1 MTSGPGG
8 AVRLAAGA
16 RTIAAVEAHFAG
28 SIGTAG
34 RFLDPNAAAIAGACR
49 LMADRFVRGGSLLVF
64 GEGAQA
70 SDAAHVAVEFVH
82 PILVGKRALP
92 AIALTSDA
100 AVLTAPAGA
109 TPDGSFVG
117 PLTALGAERDIA
129 LAMSAAG
136 PSSAVRA
143 ALATAKRRGMLT
155 LLLAGGPAPDR
166 TLADVIFSVPEA
178 DPLVV
183 QEVHETLY
191 HVLWELVHV
200 FLDDREGDL
209 RSFLE
214 DPPEVTTDRGGQLMA
229 QVRDSTRQKCRDIC
243 ALRETVRVAHAA
255 GIAEAA
261 RAVAERIARR
271 SRLLA
276 FGNGGSAT
284 DAQDA
289 AADCMAPAIAGW
301 RRIPALALTNDI
313 GVVTAVANDI
323 GFDHVFSRQVI
334 AFGRRDD
341 IALGISTSGTSRS
354 VVSALAEAKSRGLL
368 TIALTGYD
376 GGALAGPGTV
386 DFCFVAACDYVPR
399 IQEAHATI
407 WHALLAAAQTE
418 LAEANS
424 GGRR

>member
-1 MTSGPGG
+1 MMTSLPS
-8 AVRLAAGA
+8 AVRPAAGTRA
-16 RTIAAVEAHFAG
+16 IAAVEAHFAS
-28 SIGTAG
+28 SIVTAG

-49 LMADRFVRGGSLLVF
+49 LMADRFARGGSLLVF
-64 GEGAQA
+64 GVGPQA

-100 AVLTAPAGA
+100 AVLTAVGGDA
-109 TPDGSFVG
+109 PDGTFVG
-117 PLTALGAERDIA
+117 PLAALGAESDIA
-129 LAMSAAG
+129 LAICAG
-136 PSSAVRA
+136 EASSAVRA
-143 ALATAKRRGMLT
+143 ALDAAKRRGMLT
-155 LLLAGGPAPDR
+155 LLLTGGPAPDT
-166 TLADVIFSVPEA
+166 TLADVIFCVPEG
-178 DPLVV
+178 DLLIV

-214 DPPEVTTDRGGQLMA
+214 DSPDVTTDRAGQLMA

-243 ALRETVRVAHAA
+243 ALRDTVRVAHAA
-255 GIAEAA
+255 AIAEAG
-261 RAVAERIARR
+261 RAVAGRIARGG
-271 SRLLA
+271 RLLA

-289 AADCMAPAIAGW
+289 AVDCMVPAIAGW
-301 RRIPALALTNDI
+301 CRIPALALTNDI
-313 GVVTAVANDI
+313 GVVTAVANDV
-323 GFDHVFSRQVI
+323 GFDHVFSRQVV

-341 IALGISTSGTSRS
+341 VALGISTSGTSRS
-354 VVSALAEAKSRGLL
+354 VVNALREARSRGLL

-376 GGALAGPGTV
+376 GGALAGPDAV

-407 WHALLAAAQTE
+407 WHALLAAAQVE
-418 LAEANS
+418 LSEPSA
-424 GGRR
+424 GRLT